1 MDFALDED
9 QVALQSVLREFLT
22 DRSPEAAVRAQ
33 LEDAAGYDRDLWD
46 LMAGQ
51 LGVCG
56 MAVPEEYGGAGFS
69 FFELGL
75 VLEEL
80 GRSLTVSPFFASCVM
95 AAQLL
100 LAVDDESARKDY
112 LPGIAAGSLI
122 ASVALAEDSGSWRP
136 EDVTTRAEERDG
148 AWRLTGHKSYVLD
161 GAVAGL
167 LLVIART
174 DDGPAIF
181 AVDTTPDGAEG
192 LVLEPLPTM
201 DQTRKQARVTF
212 DGTSARLL
220 GTVAGA
226 QAALATMLD
235 RSAIAL
241 AADALGGTGKV
252 LEMSVEYAKIRE
264 QFGRPIGSFQAIKHK
279 CASMLV
285 DLESSRSAVYYA
297 LWAVSAGEPDER
309 TVAPLAKA
317 YCVDTYLHAA
327 GENIQI
333 HGGIGFTWEHPAHL
347 YLKRAKSSQ
356 VLLGDS
362 DFHRQQLADRIGI

>member
-33 LEDAAGYDRDLWD
+33 LEDTAGYDRDLWD

-56 MAVPEEYGGAGFS
+56 MAIPEEYGGAGFS

-167 LLVIART
+167 LLVIAWT
-174 DDGPAIF
+174 DDGAAVF
-181 AVDTTPDGAEG
+181 AVDATAEG
-192 LVLEPLPTM
+192 LAREPLPTM

-212 DGTSARLL
+212 DGTPARLL

-226 QAALATMLD
+226 EAAIATMLD

-297 LWAVSAGEPDER
+297 LWAVSAGAPDER
-309 TVAPLAKA
+309 TVAPLVKA